1 MLARNA
7 IKHKLWLIPQ
17 DKDLVMATRTAPTVD
32 GTPNWKVLSI
42 TVYDYTGEQRTD
54 SYYLDAD
61 TSNAEIEALVAA
73 LQATTNATIWKVTVS
88 DLYNSVGDPSNAT
101 EAVWEEASSN
111 LVLLMKSATVEK
123 GFNFFIPA
131 PANDLFIEG
140 TENIDPAN
148 AELAALMA
156 ALLPARNGYSFVSAR
171 FTSRRDVGTKI
182 NL

>member
-1 MLARNA
+1 
-7 IKHKLWLIPQ
+7 
-17 DKDLVMATRTAPTVD
+17 MATRTAPAVD
-32 GTPNWKVLSI
+32 GTPNWKVVSI

-61 TSNAEIEALVAA
+61 STDAEIEAIVDA
-73 LQATTNATIWKVTVS
+73 LQDTTNATIWKVSVS

-111 LVLLMKSATVEK
+111 LVLLLKSATVEK

-131 PANDLFIEG
+131 PANAMFIEG

-148 AELAALMA
+148 ASLAALMTA
-156 ALLPARNGYSFVSAR
+156 ILPTRAGYSFVSAR

>member
-1 MLARNA
+1 
-7 IKHKLWLIPQ
+7 
-17 DKDLVMATRTAPTVD
+17 MATRTAPTVD

-61 TSNAEIEALVAA
+61 TTNAEIEALVAA
-73 LQATTNATIWKVTVS
+73 LQATTNSTIWKVSVS
-88 DLYNSVGDPSNAT
+88 DLYNSVGDPGNAD
-101 EAVWEEASSN
+101 EAVWEEASAN
-111 LVLLMKSATVEK
+111 LVLLMKSPTVEK

-131 PANDLFIEG
+131 PIDNMFIEG
-140 TENIDPAN
+140 TENIDPTN
-148 AELAALMA
+148 AELAALMTA
-156 ALLPARNGYSFVSAR
+156 VLPARAGYSFVSAR